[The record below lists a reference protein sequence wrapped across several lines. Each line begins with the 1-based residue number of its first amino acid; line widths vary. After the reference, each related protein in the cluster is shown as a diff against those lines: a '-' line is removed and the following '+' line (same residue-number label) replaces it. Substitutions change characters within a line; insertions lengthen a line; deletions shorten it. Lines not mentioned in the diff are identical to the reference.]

1 MILIGEGN
9 NQRVRNLLG
18 VEKKKHAR
26 VVGEVPIYDIVA
38 STDNSE
44 SEGVVPV
51 KKLSKYIMKLPK
63 NIPPADV
70 TDVLQRLKALDA
82 MRPTMPIPRGPMP
95 TSARAARQ
103 AARQSMRGR

>member
-1 MILIGEGN
+1 
-9 NQRVRNLLG
+9 

-38 STDNSE
+38 STDNEE

-63 NIPPADV
+63 NIAPADV